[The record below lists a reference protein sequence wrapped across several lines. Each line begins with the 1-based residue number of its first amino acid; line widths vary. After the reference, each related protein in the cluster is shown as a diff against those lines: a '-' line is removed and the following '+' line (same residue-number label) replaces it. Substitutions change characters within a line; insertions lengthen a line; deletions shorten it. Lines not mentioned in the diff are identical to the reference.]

1 MPAFL
6 LHHQHEPSE
15 CAASYAAW
23 HGFASPL
30 RHGHVASTCL
40 AGGHRLWWRVECDG
54 PDAALAL
61 LPRFV
66 AERTT
71 PVEVRE
77 VQIP

>member
-15 CAASYAAW
+15 CAAW

-30 RHGHVASTCL
+30 RHGRVASTCL
-40 AGGHRLWWRVECDG
+40 A
-54 PDAALAL
+54 
-61 LPRFV
+61 
-66 AERTT
+66 ERTT
-71 PVEVRE
+71 PIEVRE